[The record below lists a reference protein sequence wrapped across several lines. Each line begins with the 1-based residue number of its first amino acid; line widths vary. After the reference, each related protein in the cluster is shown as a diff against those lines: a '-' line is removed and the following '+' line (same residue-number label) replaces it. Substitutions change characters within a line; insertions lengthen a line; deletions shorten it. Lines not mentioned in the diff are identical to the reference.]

1 MRQVL
6 FGRLGIAVAVAAVS
20 AVVYSTL
27 GSAAITAAPGSSSPP
42 AVSGTPQQGNTLSA
56 TSGSWTGTT
65 PITFT
70 YQWTRC
76 NSSGAAC
83 AAIAGA
89 TSQTYLVQAADV
101 GQTLRVNVTATNADG
116 SAQATSAPTDVV
128 VAAAANAPE
137 NTKAPELT
145 GTLTQGQTLTVTPGT
160 WTGATP
166 ITYTYEWQR
175 CNAQGLNCAAFSSG
189 TATTYTLA
197 AADTG
202 NRIQV
207 RVIAKNSA
215 GETSKYSN
223 QTGQVGSS
231 ATAPANTAAPQL
243 TGTLAVGQTL
253 SVTSGTWSGTA
264 PITYTYEWQRCNAQ
278 GTGCAAIGGATAQTY
293 KLTTSDSGARLQV
306 LVTAK
311 NAGGTT
317 AKYSSQTAVVGGT
330 PAPAGSV
337 AASTVNLPDR
347 LIVDKIQYPEGG
359 RSRAPF
365 TARFHVSDTAKHS
378 VSGALVYVVGL
389 PYGWIRTIPEQ
400 ATDASGWATLTLNP
414 TLKMPRSTALVMFVR
429 ARTPQGDPL
438 AGASTRRLVQVKV
451 RP

>member
-20 AVVYSTL
+20 GVLYATV
-27 GSAAITAAPGSSSPP
+27 GSAATTAGEPQNSSAPTISGNAVVGEVLTANGGSW
-42 AVSGTPQQGNTLSA
+42 
-56 TSGSWTGTT
+56 SGSPTSYGFQWMRCDASGGGCGA
-65 PITFT
+65 IT
-70 YQWTRC
+70 
-76 NSSGAAC
+76 GAA
-83 AAIAGA
+83 G
-89 TSQTYLVQAADV
+89 QTYTVQSADV
-101 GQTLRVNVTATNADG
+101 GKTVRVNVTATNASG
-116 SAQATSAPTDVV
+116 TGGPVLSGQTAVV
-128 VAAAANAPE
+128 VAATAPANTNAPE
-137 NTKAPELT
+137 LS
-145 GTLTQGQTLTVTPGT
+145 GTLMQGQTLTVTPGT
-160 WTGATP
+160 WTGTTP

-175 CNAQGLNCAAFSSG
+175 CNAQGANCTAFSSG

-215 GETSKYSN
+215 GEAGKYSN
-223 QTGQVGSS
+223 QTGQIGSG

-253 SVTSGTWSGTA
+253 SVTSGTWTGTG
-264 PITYTYEWQRCNAQ
+264 PITVSYQWQRCNAQ
-278 GTGCAAIGGATAQTY
+278 GTGCVAISGATAQTY
-293 KLTTSDSGARLQV
+293 KLTTSDAGARLQV
-306 LVTAK
+306 LVTAA
-311 NAGGTT
+311 NAGGAT
-317 AKYSSQTAVVGGT
+317 AKYSNQTATVGGT

-347 LIVDKIQYPEGG
+347 LIVDKIQYPGG
-359 RSRAPF
+359 GHSRAPF
-365 TARFHVSDTAKHS
+365 TARFHVSDTARHS
-378 VSGALVYVVGL
+378 VSGALVYLVGL

-400 ATDASGWATLTLNP
+400 ATDATGWATLTLNP

-438 AGASTRRLVQVKV
+438 AGASTRRLVQVRV